1 MKIIRKIK
9 AHIYKVPFKTKE
21 WYNYRAMLFKENLKN
36 KSFIEIFD
44 DKDYYIDCPDIGGKV
59 IYNVCGVKYLYKII
73 GFENSSKNRDWLYD
87 TDYIN
92 PVIEFIKKL

>member
-9 AHIYKVPFKTKE
+9 AHIYKVPFKVKE
-21 WYNYRAMLFKENLKN
+21 WYNYRAMLSEKNLKD

-44 DKDYYIDCPDIGGKV
+44 DRGNYIDCPGIGCEV
-59 IYNVCGVKYLYKII
+59 IYNICGIKYLYKII
-73 GFENSSKNRDWLYD
+73 DFDNSNRNSDWLYG